1 LKSIRLAILS
11 IALNIFSL
19 LVYPIAVINAAYRK
33 FTLAT
38 EILSIMGIINLI
50 LSIVALTRSL
60 RQEDRQGARKIAWIS
75 LAVAI
80 GMILVI
86 GILSLN
92 IWVYN
97 FRT

>member
-1 LKSIRLAILS
+1 VRLAILS
-11 IALNIFSL
+11 IILNIFSL
-19 LVYPIAVINAAYRK
+19 LIYSLAISDAAYQR

-38 EILSIMGIINLI
+38 EILSLMGIINLT
-50 LSIVALTRSL
+50 LSIIAL
-60 RQEDRQGARKIAWIS
+60 ARAIKDEENQHARRIAWTS

-86 GILSLN
+86 GILVLN

-97 FRT
+97 FRV

>member
-1 LKSIRLAILS
+1 LNSTRLAILS

-19 LVYPIAVINAAYRK
+19 LVYTIAVANAAYRK

-38 EILSIMGIINLI
+38 EILSIMGIINLT

-60 RQEDRQGARKIAWIS
+60 RQEEGQGARKIAWTS

-80 GMILVI
+80 GMIFVI
-86 GILSLN
+86 AILSLN

>member
-1 LKSIRLAILS
+1 MKSARLAILS

-19 LVYPIAVINAAYRK
+19 LIYTIAVTNAAYRK

-38 EILSIMGIINLI
+38 EILSIMGIINLT
-50 LSIVALTRSL
+50 LSIVALTRFL
-60 RQEDRQGARKIAWIS
+60 RQEESQNARKIAWTS
-75 LAVAI
+75 LAIAI

-97 FRT
+97 FRS

>member
-1 LKSIRLAILS
+1 MKSTRLAILS

-19 LVYPIAVINAAYRK
+19 LIYTIAVTNAAYRK

-38 EILSIMGIINLI
+38 EILSIMGIINLT
-50 LSIVALTRSL
+50 LSIVALTRFL
-60 RQEDRQGARKIAWIS
+60 RQEESQNARKIAWTS
-75 LAVAI
+75 LAIAI

-86 GILSLN
+86 GILLLN

-97 FRT
+97 FRS

>member
-1 LKSIRLAILS
+1 LKSSRLAILS

-19 LVYPIAVINAAYRK
+19 LVYAIMVTNAAYRK

-38 EILSIMGIINLI
+38 EILSIMGIINLT

-60 RQEDRQGARKIAWIS
+60 RQEGNQGARKIAWTS

-86 GILSLN
+86 VILSLD

-97 FRT
+97 FRS